1 MPKLTL
7 SADDKVIKQA
17 KRIAAKNH
25 TSVSAMFSRFVRTLA
40 QKDRPP
46 AQVGRIARKASGIIK
61 LPKGKSE
68 QDVLADALADKYG
81 LRR

>member
-25 TSVSAMFSRFVRTLA
+25 TSVSAMFSRYVRTLA
-40 QKDRPP
+40 GKDRPP
-46 AQVGRIARKASGIIK
+46 ARASRIARKASGIIK

-68 QDVLADALADKYG
+68 RDVLADALAEKYG

>member
-7 SADDKVIKQA
+7 SADGEVIKQA

-25 TSVSAMFSRFVRTLA
+25 TSVSAMFSRFVRTMA

-46 AQVGRIARKASGIIK
+46 VQTGRIARKASGIIK
-61 LPKGKSE
+61 MPKGKSE
-68 QDVLADALADKYG
+68 RDILAESLMDKYG